1 MLSASNKTK
10 FQYQYLL
17 IAVLLFA
24 IVSVIVITQS
34 GIIPAI
40 STGQQASTAEN
51 LSWPPRP
58 DFSHLNQA
66 PAFHYTPPGR

>member
-17 IAVLLFA
+17 IAVVILA
-24 IVSVIVITQS
+24 MISVIALYQS
-34 GIIPAI
+34 GFMPSI
-40 STGQQASTAEN
+40 STGQQSSTAEN